1 METRQCKFCLEEK
14 PATMFGRFY
23 YKMEF
28 KDECADCRKKRITE
42 TAERKKERR
51 KQWRQDNPEIMKER
65 WQKYFAEHKH
75 EIYERHK
82 EYRQSE
88 EGQAKNKEYRERH
101 KEIMYHCELCD
112 YDIKRYKKSQHEKS
126 KNHLYFLQKSLNNEK
141 LERPD
146 EKEMFDGIEYF
157 CCLKCNKKEIN
168 YNWNLHLRDEEHIN
182 KEKETKGM
190 ATLYTIMN

>member
-1 METRQCKFCLEEK
+1 MRECKFCLEEK
-14 PATMFGRFY
+14 PSTSFGSCC

-28 KDECADCRKKRITE
+28 KNECLSCREKRRVKTMS
-42 TAERKKERR
+42 ERKKLYW
-51 KQWRQDNPEIMKER
+51 QNNKEML
-65 WQKYFAEHKH
+65 QEKSKNYYAEHKQ
-75 EIYERHK
+75 EINEQHK

-88 EGQAKNKEYRERH
+88 KGHATIKEYRERN

-146 EKEMFDGIEYF
+146 KKELFDGIEYF
-157 CCLKCNKKEIN
+157 CCLKCKKKE
-168 YNWNLHLRDEEHIN
+168 LKL
-182 KEKETKGM
+182 
-190 ATLYTIMN
+190 